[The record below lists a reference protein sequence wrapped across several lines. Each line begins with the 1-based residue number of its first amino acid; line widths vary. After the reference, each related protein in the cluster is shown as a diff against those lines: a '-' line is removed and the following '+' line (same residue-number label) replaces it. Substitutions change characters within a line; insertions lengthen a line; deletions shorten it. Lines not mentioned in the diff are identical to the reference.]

1 MDSEDRDPG
10 GPREELRQ
18 LAELNSRLCRY
29 IQTVRSLT
37 GHNENL
43 VRIIQSLTHSAG
55 EESQQIHQVCRDKIE
70 EMKKEKEKIEANIG
84 QLKTEMD
91 VLLML
96 NQDLRRRNGKT
107 DQDLLDREKLRN
119 DLSAEREKLKD
130 SLLQDRLKKES
141 SETILKE
148 SEEKLSSVQSKLAE
162 VERKVSSVQA
172 ENDHLE
178 TGRDARRRSIDD
190 QRTKIKETK
199 QIIKDL
205 EREKLNP
212 VVTNLL
218 GCWHESVEGEG
229 EARDPD
235 SEEHHH
241 VWSQLST
248 LRQQE
253 NYKISKI
260 QENKRE
266 AENLETRI
274 EKLLEEQE
282 NLLKMIED
290 MKKASD
296 TVKIL
301 HGRTLVSKDEEIEK
315 IVEKLNSIEREVEE
329 LLVIKQGLDAEIK
342 IYKTLMDG
350 EESEPSEENSSEGK
364 KVVIMVL
371 VVILSVFQG
380 HQLGRRSPQF
390 SSHPAS
396 PS

>member
-1 MDSEDRDPG
+1 MERESR
-10 GPREELRQ
+10 REELGQ

-37 GHNENL
+37 GHNDNL
-43 VRIIQSLTHSAG
+43 VRIIQTLTQSTG
-55 EESQQIHQVCRDKIE
+55 QESQQIHQVCRDKIE
-70 EMKKEKEKIEANIG
+70 EMKKEKEEIEANIG

-96 NQDLRRRNGKT
+96 NQDLRTRNDKT
-107 DQDLLDREKLRN
+107 DQALLDREKLRN
-119 DLSAEREKLKD
+119 NLSAERETLKH
-130 SLLQDRLKKES
+130 SLLQNGLEKES
-141 SETILKE
+141 SENILKE
-148 SEEKLSSVQSKLAE
+148 SQEKLSSVQSKLTE
-162 VERKVSSVQA
+162 VESKVSGVQA
-172 ENDHLE
+172 ENDQLQ
-178 TGRDARRRSIDD
+178 TSRDVKRRSIED

-205 EREKLNP
+205 EREKLDP
-212 VVTNLL
+212 VVTSLL
-218 GCWHESVEGEG
+218 ESWHESFEREG

-235 SEEHHH
+235 NEQHGH

-266 AENLETRI
+266 AENLQTRI

-301 HGRTLVSKDEEIEK
+301 HGRTLVSKEEEIEK
-315 IVEKLNSIEREVEE
+315 IVEKLNNIEKEVEE
-329 LLVIKQGLDAEIK
+329 LLIIKQGLDAEIK
-342 IYKTLMDG
+342 IYKTLIESG
-350 EESEPSEENSSEGK
+350 ESDPSEENSSEGK
-364 KVVIMVL
+364 KKVL
-371 VVILSVFQG
+371 QSMSWSFILIFFSVFQSQ
-380 HQLGRRSPQF
+380 QLSRRSPR
-390 SSHPAS
+390 
-396 PS
+396 